1 MTEPQRRITEPQNE
15 RIEAKQSLNEVG
27 SLRRDPFIRS
37 FLEKVP
43 DDVGATFTESQL
55 LQVKLMYGTR
65 GKASHAVDIRTVMG
79 GFGWN
84 YYLVLLFGRNRRE
97 LSKAEQTAANAWRVV
112 LLLVGTFAL
121 FSMAVVALYLLK
133 SFAGIDL
140 LPKFSFGLWSWLSS

>member
-1 MTEPQRRITEPQNE
+1 MTEPQRRISEPDKQ

-37 FLEKVP
+37 FLEKIP
-43 DDVGATFTESQL
+43 ADVASTFTESQL

-65 GKASHAVDIRTVMG
+65 GKASHVVDIRTVLG

-97 LSKAEQTAANAWRVV
+97 LSRAEQTAANAWRVI
-112 LLLVGTFAL
+112 LLLVGSFAL
-121 FSMAVVALYLLK
+121 FSMGIVALYILK
-133 SFAGIDL
+133 SLAGIDL
-140 LPKFSFGLWSWLSS
+140 LPQFSFGLWTWLSS